1 MTEEEIR
8 ADERKRIA
16 AHMKTVANATLRD
29 PTSDAIDGYS
39 CAVLLDM
46 AEVIEKFP
54 EDRK

>member
-8 ADERKRIA
+8 TDERKRIA
-16 AHMKTVANATLRD
+16 AHMKTIANATLRD